1 MSEVKQYDYIV
12 IGGGSGGIA
21 SANRAAMHG
30 AKVILFEGKEV
41 GGTCVNVGCVPKKVM
56 WYGAQV
62 AETLNHYAAEYG
74 FEVETKNF
82 NFATLKANRQAYI
95 DRIHGSYERGFD
107 NNGVERVYEYA
118 TFVDAHTVEVAGQRY
133 TAPHILIATGGH
145 ALYPEI
151 PGAEYGITSDGFFE
165 LDAVPNRT
173 AVVGAGYIAVEVAG
187 VLHALGSETH
197 LFVRQDRPLRNFDQ
211 EIIGTL
217 TDYMTENGPTLHT
230 HSIPKEVIKNADES
244 LTLVLENGQRY
255 TVDTLIW
262 AIGRRPN
269 VTGFGLEKTGVA
281 LNDKGFIAADEFEN
295 TNVSGIY
302 ALGDVTGKLELT
314 PVAVK
319 AGRQLSERLFNAKTN
334 AKMDYKDVAT
344 VIFSHPAIGSIGLS
358 EEAAVAEFGAE
369 NIKVYRSTFTPM
381 YTALGTHRQPSKMKL
396 VCLWEDEKI
405 IGLHGIG
412 YGVDE
417 MVQGFSVAIK
427 MGATKEDFDNTVAIH
442 PTGAE
447 EFVTMR

>member
-1 MSEVKQYDYIV
+1 MPS
-12 IGGGSGGIA
+12 
-21 SANRAAMHG
+21 
-30 AKVILFEGKEV
+30 
-41 GGTCVNVGCVPKKVM
+41 
-56 WYGAQV
+56 
-62 AETLNHYAAEYG
+62 TLRFQG
-74 FEVETKNF
+74 LSMV
-82 NFATLKANRQAYI
+82 
-95 DRIHGSYERGFD
+95 S
-107 NNGVERVYEYA
+107 
-118 TFVDAHTVEVAGQRY
+118 
-133 TAPHILIATGGH
+133 P
-145 ALYPEI
+145 
-151 PGAEYGITSDGFFE
+151 DGFFE
-165 LDAVPNRT
+165 LDAVPKRT
-173 AVVGAGYIAVEVAG
+173 AVVGAGYIAVELAG

-197 LFVRQDRPLRNFDQ
+197 LFVRQDRPLRSFDR
-211 EIIGTL
+211 EIIETL
-217 TDYMTENGPTLHT
+217 VDYMAENGPSLHT
-230 HSIPKEVIKNADES
+230 QAIPREVVKNADGS
-244 LTLVLENGQRY
+244 LTLFLENGQSY

-281 LNDKGFIAADEFEN
+281 LTDKGYIASDDFEN
-295 TNVSGIY
+295 TTVEGIY

-319 AGRQLSERLFNAKTN
+319 AGRQLSERLFNGKAD

-358 EEAAVAEFGAE
+358 EEVAREQFGAE
-369 NIKVYRSTFTPM
+369 QIKVYRSTFTPM

-396 VCLWEDEKI
+396 VCLGEDEKI

-427 MGATKEDFDNTVAIH
+427 MGATKEDFDHTVAIH